1 MSLFVTYLLSCTYY
15 VRLKNLNNILLLQ
28 TTTCVRIESE
38 TSKYVQTGPQNNVK
52 DGAETSSVPVED
64 QNVDHPCRG
73 IRGHNPRHGKVRSLL
88 ARDNVGI
95 AIGEHNIGHSCQLA
109 TSSSPVY
116 YRAGGAQPRGV
127 LGKEDGG
134 IDMLSHRQRLQLEG
148 RLVLLRSQ

>member
-1 MSLFVTYLLSCTYY
+1 MSLFVVSYLLLAVGTY
-15 VRLKNLNNILLLQ
+15 VRLKNLQ
-28 TTTCVRIESE
+28 HAFGIESE
-38 TSKYVQTGPQNNVK
+38 TSSECTLQTGPQNNVK

-95 AIGEHNIGHSCQLA
+95 AIGVHNIGHSCQLA